1 MQNTKSNGNNVA
13 LKAGLWYVI
22 SSIMVKMISVI
33 TTPIFTRVLDTN
45 QYGEVATFSSWYAML
60 IIIYGLNLHISIGRA
75 KIDFP
80 DKLDEYIG
88 SIQLLSLM
96 FSVLL
101 SVILLIFIGPVSG
114 FFEITEMETL
124 LLLTYLVASPSINFY
139 QSSYRYKYLY
149 KQNIAIAWYITL
161 STVVLS
167 LVLIHFLSGDNA
179 LLRIIGIV
187 VPNVLL
193 AIVFCIKSF
202 KKGWLKI
209 NLQYWKYGLQ
219 LSLPMIL
226 HTISMSILSQSDRI
240 VISKFCGQT
249 PVAFYSL
256 IRNYALLLFII
267 TDAINQAW
275 LPWFHDNFHANNKEE
290 IRKNTNLLVI
300 FICYLGLACV
310 AIGPEAILLL
320 GGKQYMDSIG
330 CLLPMVMGVVCQC
343 LYTHYINIEI
353 HMKKTKYAS
362 IGTLIATVVN
372 IALNFIFV
380 PLYGY
385 TAAAFTTLV
394 SYFLLLILHCIF
406 TKVKLKINLYDD
418 KFIFGSMIVTMLLSV
433 VVSLTYSYLII
444 RYCLIFVGFLS
455 FLFVFRKNIA
465 GYVAHVKSKFTKHRN
480 KNS

>member
-1 MQNTKSNGNNVA
+1 MQKTKSNDSSVA

-45 QYGEVATFSSWYAML
+45 QYGEVATFSSWYAMM

-96 FSVLL
+96 FSIFVSL
-101 SVILLIFIGPVSG
+101 ILVIFIGPVSG
-114 FFEITEMETL
+114 FFEITEIETFL
-124 LLLTYLVASPSINFY
+124 LLIYLIASPTISFY
-139 QSSYRYKYLY
+139 QSSYRYKYQY

-161 STVVLS
+161 STVGLS
-167 LVLIHFLSGDNA
+167 LLLIHFISGDNA
-179 LLRIIGIV
+179 LLRVIGIV

-193 AIVFCIKSF
+193 AIAYCIKSI
-202 KKGWLKI
+202 KNGWLKI
-209 NLQYWKYGLQ
+209 NLQYWKYGLH

-256 IRNYALLLFII
+256 IRNYALLLFIV

-275 LPWFHDNFHANNKEE
+275 LPWFHDNFHANNIEGIK
-290 IRKNTNLLVI
+290 KNTKSLVI
-300 FICYLGLACV
+300 LLCYLGLACI

-320 GGKQYMDSIG
+320 GGEQYMDSIG

-353 HMKKTKYAS
+353 HMKQTKYAS
-362 IGTLIATVVN
+362 IGTFIATVVN
-372 IALNFIFV
+372 IVLNFIFV
-380 PLYGY
+380 PFFGY
-385 TAAAFTTLV
+385 VAAAFTTLA
-394 SYFLLLILHCIF
+394 SYLLLLLLHLIF
-406 TKVKLKINLYDD
+406 TRVKLKVKLYDD
-418 KFIFGSMIVTMLLSV
+418 IFIFGSMFVTLLLGIIVSF
-433 VVSLTYSYLII
+433 TYSNAIL
-444 RYCLIFVGFLS
+444 RYCLMFVGFLS
-455 FLFVFRKNIA
+455 FLFVFRKNIS
-465 GYVAHVKSKFTKHRN
+465 GYITNLKSKL
-480 KNS
+480 KNRKKS